1 MSSVTHEPG
10 SITGQASLSFTGKA
24 QVPKRLRLISLGVAA
39 CRTQVMGVER
49 PRRVEVR
56 LSPGSVSFRCAF
68 HHLALR
74 HPRPQAA
81 PPCPAIVENRGG

>member
-39 CRTQVMGVER
+39 CQIQVMGVER

-56 LSPGSVSFRCAF
+56 LLDLPQTGRRSSK
-68 HHLALR
+68 
-74 HPRPQAA
+74 PRQS
-81 PPCPAIVENRGG
+81 